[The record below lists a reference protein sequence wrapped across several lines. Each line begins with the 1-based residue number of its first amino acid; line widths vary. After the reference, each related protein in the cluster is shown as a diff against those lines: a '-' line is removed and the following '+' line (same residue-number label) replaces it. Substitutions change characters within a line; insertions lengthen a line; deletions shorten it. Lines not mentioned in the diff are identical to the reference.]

1 MYKVIIVEDEDPI
14 RRGLE
19 CAIPWTELDCTVVGG
34 GRNGLEG
41 IRAIEELAPD
51 IVIVDINMPIHRRR
65 GDDEADARE
74 RTSIQRS
81 SSPAIRALNTRRTP

>member
-1 MYKVIIVEDEDPI
+1 MYKVIIVEDEEPI
-14 RRGLE
+14 RKGLE

-51 IVIVDINMPIHRRR
+51 IVIVDINMPILDGVEMMTR
-65 GDDEADARE
+65 

>member
-1 MYKVIIVEDEDPI
+1 MYKVIIVDDEEPI
-14 RRGLE
+14 RKGLE

-51 IVIVDINMPIHRRR
+51 IVIVDINHADSRRR
-65 GDDEADARE
+65 GDDEADARDVPLFSDRPLRLFE
-74 RTSIQRS
+74 
-81 SSPAIRALNTRRTP
+81 L